1 MLLSRLFFKFLSI
14 AEPQALRAIRVDAQA
29 YMDFR
34 QIAASPHDAERLFAR
49 FSEFRSIVYYRISR
63 RSRYPWKWFFP
74 PEHTL
79 HIMSDSIAPG
89 IIFMH
94 GFATIVN
101 GTTEP
106 DVVVYQQVTVGFA
119 KTGRPHLRR
128 GSTICCGA
136 KVLGPGTVG
145 ENATVGANAVVTKDV
160 PDNAI
165 VAGIPAK
172 IIGWNTHRAIRAGRE

>member
-106 DVVVYQQVTVGFA
+106 DVVV
-119 KTGRPHLRR
+119 
-128 GSTICCGA
+128 
-136 KVLGPGTVG
+136 
-145 ENATVGANAVVTKDV
+145 
-160 PDNAI
+160 
-165 VAGIPAK
+165 
-172 IIGWNTHRAIRAGRE
+172 